1 MSNGG
6 GLFCWCQVQ
15 PRVGQRGAVT
25 ERGRV
30 LPRLR
35 QLCRVAA
42 LQPVSVHRHRR
53 LLLVS
58 QLRGGVSVVSQRDVS
73 VVRVNQQRGVS
84 VASQCGASVRRKSRW
99 RISQC
104 GVGMTFRAC
113 RCGCVA
119 RWGCNNIYFVDGGYT
134 ERNVNPLMSTRSSVM
149 VNFYVSTLR

>member
-15 PRVGQRGAVT
+15 PRVGQRGAVS
-25 ERGRV
+25 EHRRV
-30 LPRLR
+30 LPRLW
-35 QLCRVAA
+35 QLRRVAA

-58 QLRGGVSVVSQRDVS
+58 QLRGGVSVVSQCGVS
-73 VVRVNQQRGVS
+73 VVSQRV
-84 VASQCGASVRRKSRW
+84 
-99 RISQC
+99 
-104 GVGMTFRAC
+104 GVGMTLKAC
-113 RCGCVA
+113 PSGCIV